1 MHYESKVIEL
11 TNQRRA
17 LALDEDYIS
26 LLENELS
33 HIYYVRNYVAS
44 QEFII
49 VSETI
54 LDRLPESCRPIT
66 CVFLQPN
73 FHVLRRFKTEIL
85 QHLTES
91 GQIAHFYR
99 LFNCSI
105 SSFFDSL

>member
-1 MHYESKVIEL
+1 MHYESNVIEL
-11 TNQRRA
+11 TKQRRA

-26 LLENELS
+26 LLDNGLS

-54 LDRLPESCRPIT
+54 LNRLPENCRPIT

-73 FHVLRRFKTEIL
+73 FHVIRRFKHEIL
-85 QHLTES
+85 QHVIES
-91 GQIAHFYR
+91 DQLAHFYR

-105 SSFFDSL
+105 SRFFDAL